1 MAVGAPSLLR
11 SPEQPL
17 PRGSGNIAEEEEE
30 KSEELEDGEEGGEVL
45 TSGQDLAVARINS
58 QQL

>member
-17 PRGSGNIAEEEEE
+17 SRGSGNIAEEEEE